1 MITNNKPC
9 LTHLVQFIFLYN
21 ISQFIKI
28 SYFTFALWPKSVFD
42 QLRSMMD
49 NAHQMHDCTV
59 YTCIIQNCM
68 YVTFVRLKIAVIH
81 NICYCYKINKKN
93 VIFVLKTY
101 FLQDFKLLPHD
112 LSALH
117 PPPPYLPVRFF
128 TSLWCPP
135 SVAAPAPLLP
145 PPLCPPPAAF
155 RPVLERDDDRT
166 KRDLQRIKRA
176 WQRIKRDC
184 GVTIRDR
191 VGLYARSD
199 GHVARPYC
207 IQNVSLA
214 RPCCILT
221 VSHARSK
228 SCMRDRSPACETVAS
243 RRVPSSSRD
252 GLSRIRAKYSS
263 GQDFETYLARMR
275 DGFSLQCGL

>member
-112 LSALH
+112 LSAL
-117 PPPPYLPVRFF
+117 PPPPSLSPCEIFYIPMVPPLCRRPCAPPAVAPV
-128 TSLWCPP
+128 PP
-135 SVAAPAPLLP
+135 PLLP
-145 PPLCPPPAAF
+145 FDPSWRETMTERRETYRELKELG
-155 RPVLERDDDRT
+155 RESNEPVVSRLE
-166 KRDLQRIKRA
+166 IGWA
-176 WQRIKRDC
+176 
-184 GVTIRDR
+184 
-191 VGLYARSD
+191 
-199 GHVARPYC
+199 
-207 IQNVSLA
+207 
-214 RPCCILT
+214 
-221 VSHARSK
+221 
-228 SCMRDRSPACETVAS
+228 CMRDRMGTLRDRIAFRTSRLRDLVA
-243 RRVPSSSRD
+243 
-252 GLSRIRAKYSS
+252 
-263 GQDFETYLARMR
+263 F
-275 DGFSLQCGL
+275 